1 MKVNKK
7 AFALV
12 AAGAL
17 VAALGLFGC
26 GGQQAA
32 KPAESSAPAE
42 TSAAAAAAPAETS
55 AAPEAT
61 ETSAPV
67 AASDT
72 IQLIKPG
79 TLTVF
84 TSADY
89 PPFENLEGDEFV
101 GLDIDLI
108 KAIGGKLGLEV
119 AIENQNFDS
128 IITAVA
134 GGKSCDVGISGFSVD
149 PERAQTIDFSDPY
162 YTDDQAVAVMKGGNI
177 TAENAAQELNKEG
190 VRIAVQS
197 GTTGETYVEEHFP
210 NAEAVPYT
218 NSTDCF
224 AYLQS
229 DKVDAACT
237 NLAVVNKM
245 IAGTYSD
252 AEIVITEATGEDYAI
267 VISKNNPALTAAIN
281 KALAELKADGTIDEL
296 LQKWL

>member
-1 MKVNKK
+1 MKMNKK
-7 AFALV
+7 LLTLV

-17 VAALGLFGC
+17 TAAVGLFGC
-26 GGQQAA
+26 GSGGSQ
-32 KPAESSAPAE
+32 PAPASSGSGDAGAAA
-42 TSAAAAAAPAETS
+42 TSAAV
-55 AAPEAT
+55 

-67 AASDT
+67 AASDE
-72 IQLIKPG
+72 IQLITPG

-101 GLDIDLI
+101 GLDMDLI
-108 KAIGGKLGLEV
+108 KAIGEKLGLQV
-119 AIENQNFDS
+119 KIENQNFDS

-162 YTDDQAVAVMKGGNI
+162 YTDDQAVAVMKGGAV

-210 NAEAVPYT
+210 KAEAVPYT

-229 DKVDAACT
+229 GKVDAACT

-252 AEIVITEATGEDYAI
+252 AEVVITEATGEDYAI
-267 VISKNNPALTAAIN
+267 VISKKNPALTAAIN
-281 KALAELKADGTIDEL
+281 KALAELKADGTVDQL